1 MSAIITDDFRR
12 NQARLLVNDIKASAH
27 SNLDSPNALDSPSI
41 VPAWPYRENNNYAI
55 GFGKSDPWPDNAGSI
70 SEDSATFAVQ
80 APQGT
85 QQENDDIVR
94 NLFTLKEI
102 ATDGVAQLISANPW
116 TSGRK
121 YKAYDPTDN
130 DAFYKTGDEYPCYVT
145 SVNNIYLCL
154 SNTAL
159 STLTSTPPSTTA
171 PTGALY
177 NIERES
183 DGYVWA
189 HVAKVPTS
197 GTIAKLK
204 TGQFTP
210 ILNDID
216 LSSAI
221 STAEQNYTGGLLSYI
236 GVTDGGTGYSSAPTV
251 TLTLVGDTDDSPSA
265 PGTIVAHEH
274 VIRAKAILDGTSVA
288 RIELQDKAGFD
299 GSDTGSL
306 SYWDTSGNIFKNIR
320 SATVKITGG
329 SGSGAKAFAR
339 IAPHNGYAKN
349 AISILPTWF
358 VGITTDFENTEGGD
372 APTLSFRQV
381 SLIKDFRRFSD
392 DTSVDTYDALKF
404 ITVTTN
410 ATEKG
415 RINSLAPGDIIK
427 VAISNESPATDAL
440 MYFDHH
446 VDVNGTTKIYYH
458 QNSND
463 DVNTLDP
470 IVTSSSVLFESA
482 ATTSSLTQDDQ
493 LGSAITALTQG
504 EYRHLDSPP
513 NNTATG
519 AVENTGME
527 EFNGEVIFHE
537 NRRPFTRGA
546 SQTEEVKLIIQL

>member
-55 GFGKSDPWPDNAGSI
+55 GFGKSDPWPNDASGATEDNTA
-70 SEDSATFAVQ
+70 FAVQ

-102 ATDGVAQLISANPW
+102 AIGGVAQLISANPW
-116 TSGRK
+116 TNNRK

-145 SVNNIYLCL
+145 YGDNVYLCL
-154 SNTAL
+154 SNTAV
-159 STLTSTPPSTTA
+159 SSGAVPTTSTVA
-171 PTGALY
+171 PTGTEY
-177 NIERES
+177 GIESR
-183 DGYVWA
+183 DTGYVWA

-197 GTIAKLK
+197 GTISKLK

-216 LSSAI
+216 LTSVI
-221 STAEQNYTGGLLSYI
+221 TSTQQNHTGGLLSYI
-236 GVTDGGTGYSSAPTV
+236 GVTDGGSGYAAATTTV
-251 TLTLVGDTDDSPSA
+251 ELTLVGDSDSSGE
-265 PGTIVAHEH
+265 GTQITPPTGVTA
-274 VIRAKAILDGTSVA
+274 VPIIDSGVVT
-288 RIELQDKAGFD
+288 RIELQGTG
-299 GSDTGSL
+299 GSSHTGSY
-306 SYWDTSGNIFKNIR
+306 SYWNTTGNYVKNIR
-320 SATVKITGG
+320 SATVKITDTA

-339 IAPHNGYAKN
+339 IAPHNGYGKN

-372 APTLSFRQV
+372 APALSFRQV
-381 SLIKDFRRFSD
+381 SLIKDFKRFSD
-392 DTSVDTYDALKF
+392 DSSVDTYDALKF
-404 ITVTTN
+404 ITVTGAVTAPLGN
-410 ATEKG
+410 
-415 RINSLAPGDIIK
+415 LVPGDIIK
-427 VAISNESPATDAL
+427 QAVAGGKTAL
-440 MYFDHH
+440 MYFDYY
-446 VDVNGTTKIYYH
+446 DSDKIYYH

-463 DVNTLDP
+463 VVNTLDP
-470 IVTSSSVLFESA
+470 IVGAADILVKTSA
-482 ATTSSLTQDDQ
+482 AEVEGVL
-493 LGSAITALTQG
+493 LAAAVSAVSQG

-513 NNTATG
+513 NNTATS

-537 NRRPFTRGA
+537 NRRPFSRGT